1 MRFQGRCFRAHHPAW
16 AFEPTSGEGARLTGG
31 RFNRKG
37 SAALYLALRLET
49 AVGECS
55 QGFAHRIP
63 PMTLCEYEVDVEPV
77 ADLASEEGRKAL
89 KVRLDDLQCPWLQL
103 VLDGRK
109 APSQEVAER
118 LKGEGYAGAL
128 VPSFMPG
135 AGPDD
140 VNLVLWA
147 WGDRRPRLV
156 KVHDP
161 EGRLLKS
168 GSKSAK

>member
-37 SAALYLALRLET
+37 TPALYLALRLET
-49 AVGECS
+49 AVGECA

-63 PMTLCEYEVDVEPV
+63 PMTLCEYEIDVEPV
-77 ADLASEEGRKAL
+77 ADLASDEGRRALGIRLEELDCAWLELMLEGRK
-89 KVRLDDLQCPWLQL
+89 V
-103 VLDGRK
+103 
-109 APSQEVAER
+109 PSQEAAER
-118 LKGEGYAGAL
+118 LKRQGYAGAL

-147 WGDRRPRLV
+147 WGNRRPWLV
-156 KVHDP
+156 RVHDP
-161 EGRLLKS
+161 EGRLGRS
-168 GSKSAK
+168 GSK